1 MKGLLLK
8 DLYMIRKYYKA
19 YFVIAVAF
27 IVISVVSEENSFFV
41 FYPFLLF
48 GMIPV
53 NLLGYDEGCHW
64 TQYSGA
70 LPYTRAQIVSAKYC
84 LGLGGLIV
92 IFAASG
98 IAQVVRAQIGGAY
111 PFKDYI
117 ALALTVLTVSTVTAS
132 VSLPFIFKLGFEKG
146 RIAFFVMIG
155 VACAG
160 VIAAINSAM
169 ADLLMGTKL
178 HGILPFLALIGI
190 ALYALSWY
198 LSIVFFEKRELS

>member
-27 IVISVVSEENSFFV
+27 IVISVVSEDNSFFV

-64 TQYSGA
+64 MQYSGA

-84 LGLGGLIV
+84 IGLGAQIA
-92 IFAASG
+92 IFAAAG
-98 IAQVVRAQIGGAY
+98 IAQAVRMHIGGAY
-111 PFKDYI
+111 PFKDYL

-146 RIAFFVMIG
+146 RIAFFVMVG

-160 VIAAINSAM
+160 IVAATSTSK
-169 ADLLMGTKL
+169 ADLLIEAKL
-178 HGILPFLALIGI
+178 NGILPLLGLIGI
-190 ALYALSWY
+190 GLYALSWY
-198 LSIVFFEKRELS
+198 FSIVFFEKRELN